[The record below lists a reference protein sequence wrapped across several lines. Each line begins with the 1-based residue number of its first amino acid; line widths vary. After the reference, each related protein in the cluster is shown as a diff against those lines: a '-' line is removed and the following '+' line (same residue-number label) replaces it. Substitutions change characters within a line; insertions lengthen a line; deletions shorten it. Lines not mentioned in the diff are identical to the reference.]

1 MLGGSTN
8 FILGLQFHSFI
19 CHFYDNRGGGS
30 MGHPLVQKKGE
41 ILKEKKRGK
50 MEFWKITN
58 TREKKHIWRK
68 NLKRQ

>member
-50 MEFWKITN
+50 MEF
-58 TREKKHIWRK
+58 
-68 NLKRQ
+68 